1 MVMGFNRDNFI
12 MSDFV
17 IYTLHTV
24 LVIELNEESYDA
36 IKTQGLC
43 GYKEMETILITN
55 LWPPERVGKVLHS
68 NLIKELLLSDF

>member
-36 IKTQGLC
+36 IKT
-43 GYKEMETILITN
+43 
-55 LWPPERVGKVLHS
+55 
-68 NLIKELLLSDF
+68 